1 MRGENDSPVE
11 IYKSVS
17 IERFDLK
24 STHEEADNFLAHQM
38 VTASQENQK
47 GISVVSDDTDVF
59 VLLLY
64 HYKSSKPR
72 TTCCN
77 VISHQRESCH

>member
-11 IYKSVS
+11 IYN
-17 IERFDLK
+17 ERFDLK

-38 VTASQENQK
+38 VAASQVNQK

-64 HYKSSKPR
+64 HYQAQNLALP
-72 TTCCN
+72 
-77 VISHQRESCH
+77 VM

>member
-24 STHEEADNFLAHQM
+24 SAHEEADNFLAHQM
-38 VTASQENQK
+38 VATSQENQK
-47 GISVVSDDTDVF
+47 GILVVSDDTDVF

-64 HYKSSKPR
+64 HYQAQNIALP
-72 TTCCN
+72 
-77 VISHQRESCH
+77 VVM

>member
-38 VTASQENQK
+38 VAASQENQK

-59 VLLLY
+59 VCCCIIIKLKTSHYLL
-64 HYKSSKPR
+64 
-72 TTCCN
+72 
-77 VISHQRESCH
+77 